1 MDTKKILINSF
12 KAGLDAVKPEN
23 IIKTRLPSPPKGRTY
38 VIGAGK
44 AAASMAKAIEVNWP
58 KNLPLNGSVITRY
71 KHSVKTKRIKVFES
85 GHPMPDT
92 AGMKAANNFI
102 SSINNL
108 NKDDLLL
115 CLISGGGS
123 SLMSV
128 PQKGLN
134 MNDLRYVTKDLL
146 NCGAEISEINTVR
159 KHLSRIHGGKIP
171 IYTNAKIISL
181 IISDVTGNKITDIAS
196 GPCCPDPTTFKN
208 AIKILEKYEIKNKKI
223 YEFLKNGIKGK
234 INENPKE
241 NNPIFKN
248 VKNIIIAS
256 GKDMLK
262 KSELFLKK
270 NKITT
275 VNLGDNIKGESRN
288 VAIKHAE
295 KILKKNKKKFAI
307 ISGGET
313 TVTVSGSGKGGRNS
327 EYALSLF
334 NKVKNR
340 EDIALI
346 SCDTDGIDGSEN
358 NAGVYFDK
366 KIIKKS
372 KQLKLD
378 PELFLKKNDSYTFF
392 KKLNSLINT
401 GPTLTN
407 VNDYRVILKI

>member
-23 IIKTRLPSPPKGRTY
+23 IIKDKLPPPPKGQTY

-71 KHSVKTKRIKVFES
+71 KHSIKTKKIKVFES

-102 SSINNL
+102 SKISNL
-108 NKDDLLL
+108 SKDDLLL

-146 NCGAEISEINTVR
+146 NSGAEISEINTVR
-159 KHLSRIHGGKIP
+159 KHLSKIHGGKIP
-171 IYTNAKIISL
+171 TYTNAKIVSL
-181 IISDVTGNKITDIAS
+181 IISDVTGNNITDIAS
-196 GPCCPDPTTFKN
+196 GPCCPDPTTFKK
-208 AIKILEKYEIKNKKI
+208 AIKILEKYKIKNKKI
-223 YEFLKNGIKGK
+223 YGFLKNGVKGK
-234 INENPKE
+234 IIENPKK

-248 VKNIIIAS
+248 VKNILLAS

-262 KSELFLKK
+262 KSESFLKA
-270 NKITT
+270 NKIQTL
-275 VNLGDNIKGESRN
+275 NLGDDIKGESRK
-288 VAIKHAE
+288 VAIQHSK
-295 KILKKNKKKFAI
+295 KILNSNKSKFAI

-313 TVTVSGSGKGGRNS
+313 TVTVSGHGKGGRNS

-334 NKVKNR
+334 NEVRNKKS
-340 EDIALI
+340 IAVL

-358 NAGVYFDK
+358 NAGVYFDN
-366 KIIKKS
+366 KIIRKAE
-372 KQLKLD
+372 KLSLNS
-378 PELFLKKNDSYTFF
+378 ELFLKKNDSYTFF
-392 KKLNSLINT
+392 KKLNCLIHT

-407 VNDYRVILKI
+407 VNDYRVVIKI

>member
-1 MDTKKILINSF
+1 MDVKKILINSF
-12 KAGLDAVKPEN
+12 ISGLDAVKPEN
-23 IIKTRLPSPPKGRTY
+23 IIKNNLPEPPKGRTY

-44 AAASMAKAIEVNWP
+44 AAASMAKAIEISWP
-58 KNLPLNGSVITRY
+58 KNLPLDGSVITRY
-71 KHSVKTKRIKVFES
+71 KHSLKTKKIKIYES

-102 SSINNL
+102 SNIQNL
-108 NKDDLLL
+108 DKNDLLL

-123 SLMSV
+123 SLMTV
-128 PQKGLN
+128 PQDGLN
-134 MNDLRYVTKDLL
+134 MKDLRDVTKNLL

-159 KHLSRIHGGKIP
+159 KHLSKIHGGKVP
-171 IYTNAKIISL
+171 IYTKAKIISL

-208 AIKILEKYEIKNKKI
+208 AINILEKYKIKNQKI
-223 YEFLKNGIKGK
+223 SEFLKKGIKGK
-234 INENPKE
+234 IIENPKKK
-241 NNPIFKN
+241 NPIFKN
-248 VKNIIIAS
+248 VKNILLAS

-262 KSELFLKK
+262 KAEFFLKK
-270 NKITT
+270 NKIQTL
-275 VNLGDNIKGESRN
+275 NLGDEIKGESRYI
-288 VAIKHAE
+288 AIKHSE
-295 KILKKNKKKFAI
+295 KILKTNKKKFAI

-313 TVTVSGSGKGGRNS
+313 TVTVSGAGKGGRNS

-340 EDIALI
+340 EDIAAI
-346 SCDTDGIDGSEN
+346 SCDTDGIDGSED

-366 KIIKKS
+366 KIIKKA
-372 KQLKLD
+372 KQLALD

-392 KKLNSLINT
+392 KKLNSLIHT

-407 VNDYRVILKI
+407 VNDYRVVMKI

>member
-234 INENPKE
+234 INENPKK
-241 NNPIFKN
+241 NNHIFKN
-248 VKNIIIAS
+248 VKNIILECGI
-256 GKDMLK
+256 DMLK

>member
-44 AAASMAKAIEVNWP
+44 AAASMAKAIEVKWP

-234 INENPKE
+234 INENPKK

-248 VKNIIIAS
+248 VKNIILAS

-401 GPTLTN
+401 RPTLTN

>member
-234 INENPKE
+234 INENPKK

-248 VKNIIIAS
+248 VKNIILAS

-295 KILKKNKKKFAI
+295 KILKKKKKKFAI

>member
-115 CLISGGGS
+115 CLNSGGGS

-234 INENPKE
+234 INENPKK

-248 VKNIIIAS
+248 VKNIILAS

-295 KILKKNKKKFAI
+295 KILKKKKK
-307 ISGGET
+307 
-313 TVTVSGSGKGGRNS
+313 
-327 EYALSLF
+327 
-334 NKVKNR
+334 
-340 EDIALI
+340 
-346 SCDTDGIDGSEN
+346 
-358 NAGVYFDK
+358 K
-366 KIIKKS
+366 KEKK
-372 KQLKLD
+372 
-378 PELFLKKNDSYTFF
+378 
-392 KKLNSLINT
+392 
-401 GPTLTN
+401 
-407 VNDYRVILKI
+407 

>member
-23 IIKTRLPSPPKGRTY
+23 IIKDKLPPPPKGQTY

-71 KHSVKTKRIKVFES
+71 KHSIKTKKIKVFES

-102 SSINNL
+102 SKISNL
-108 NKDDLLL
+108 SKDDLLL

-146 NCGAEISEINTVR
+146 NSGAEISEINTVR
-159 KHLSRIHGGKIP
+159 KHLSKIHGGKIP
-171 IYTNAKIISL
+171 TYTNAKIVSL
-181 IISDVTGNKITDIAS
+181 IISDVTGNNITDIAS
-196 GPCCPDPTTFKN
+196 GPCCPDPTTFKK
-208 AIKILEKYEIKNKKI
+208 AIKILEKYKIKNKKI
-223 YEFLKNGIKGK
+223 YGFLKNGVKGK
-234 INENPKE
+234 IIENPKK

-248 VKNIIIAS
+248 VKNILLAS

-262 KSELFLKK
+262 KSESFLKK
-270 NKITT
+270 NKIKTL
-275 VNLGDNIKGESRN
+275 NLGDNIKGESRK

-295 KILKKNKKKFAI
+295 KILKNNKRKFAI

-340 EDIALI
+340 DDIALI
-346 SCDTDGIDGSEN
+346 SCDTDGIDGSED

-366 KIIKKS
+366 KIINKS

-378 PELFLKKNDSYTFF
+378 PQLFLKKNDSYTFF

-407 VNDYRVILKI
+407 VNDYRVVLKI

>member
-23 IIKTRLPSPPKGRTY
+23 IIKTRLRSPPKGRTY

-234 INENPKE
+234 INENPKK

-248 VKNIIIAS
+248 VKNIILAS

-295 KILKKNKKKFAI
+295 KILKKKKKKFAI

-378 PELFLKKNDSYTFF
+378 PQLFLKKNDSYTFF

-407 VNDYRVILKI
+407 VNDYRVVLKI

>member
-234 INENPKE
+234 INENPKK

-295 KILKKNKKKFAI
+295 KILKKKKKKFAI

>member
-181 IISDVTGNKITDIAS
+181 IISDVTGNKITD
-196 GPCCPDPTTFKN
+196 
-208 AIKILEKYEIKNKKI
+208 
-223 YEFLKNGIKGK
+223 NG
-234 INENPKE
+234 
-241 NNPIFKN
+241 
-248 VKNIIIAS
+248 A
-256 GKDMLK
+256 
-262 KSELFLKK
+262 
-270 NKITT
+270 
-275 VNLGDNIKGESRN
+275 
-288 VAIKHAE
+288 
-295 KILKKNKKKFAI
+295 
-307 ISGGET
+307 
-313 TVTVSGSGKGGRNS
+313 
-327 EYALSLF
+327 
-334 NKVKNR
+334 
-340 EDIALI
+340 
-346 SCDTDGIDGSEN
+346 
-358 NAGVYFDK
+358 
-366 KIIKKS
+366 
-372 KQLKLD
+372 
-378 PELFLKKNDSYTFF
+378 
-392 KKLNSLINT
+392 
-401 GPTLTN
+401 
-407 VNDYRVILKI
+407 